1 MITTSNSKKYTT
13 KGTYKRG
20 IFISGTDT
28 SVGKTYVTCCIAYM
42 LRSRGINVGVMKPF
56 ATSTDIYS
64 PKFRSEDTANLAKA
78 ANIQDKD
85 DEINPTFFK
94 IAASPFTASV
104 ITNEKVNMKDNLD
117 AFSRLK
123 EKHDFIL
130 VEGIGGI
137 MVPLTSKHVL
147 ADFVKLTN
155 LPVIIVASVKL
166 GSINHTLLTVAAC
179 QKYSLPISGIVINRM
194 PSKPNDVQRL
204 TPTII
209 RKLTNLPIISILP
222 EECNP
227 NFESGSY
234 YFENWSEL
242 HASPVKS
249 K

>member
-1 MITTSNSKKYTT
+1 
-13 KGTYKRG
+13 
-20 IFISGTDT
+20 
-28 SVGKTYVTCCIAYM
+28 VTCSIAYL
-42 LRSRGINVGVMKPF
+42 LRRRGINVGVMKPF

-64 PKFRSEDTANLAKA
+64 SKFRSEDTANLAKA
-78 ANIQDKD
+78 ANIQDMD
-85 DEINPTFFK
+85 VEINPTFFK
-94 IAASPFTASV
+94 IAASPFMASV
-104 ITNEKVNMKDNLD
+104 ITSEKVNVKDNLD
-117 AFSRLK
+117 AFRKLK

-137 MVPLTSKHVL
+137 MVPLTSKQVL

-155 LPVIIVASVKL
+155 LQVIIVASVKL
-166 GSINHTLLTVAAC
+166 GTINHTLLTVAAC

-194 PSKPNDVQRL
+194 PSKPSDVQRL

-209 RKLTNLPIISILP
+209 HKLTKLPVISIMP

-242 HASPVKS
+242 HASPLKS